1 MSTAMKNSAR
11 GFTLVEMMIVVVVVA
26 ILASFAIP
34 SYREYVRRADRADA
48 KTALL
53 QNAQF
58 LERNRTMSNRYDLDG
73 AGNAIDDAALPVT
86 QSPMNADAKYT
97 ITVVPTQTTYVLS
110 AVPVAGGPMDGDG
123 CGTFTLNQT
132 GAKDLDNETYTVER
146 CWNK

>member
-1 MSTAMKNSAR
+1 MKDSAR
-11 GFTLVEMMIVVVVVA
+11 GFTLVELMIVVVVVS

-34 SYREYVRRADRADA
+34 SYREYVRRSARADA

-73 AGNAIDDAALPVT
+73 AGAAINDAALPVT
-86 QSPMNADAKYT
+86 QSPTNVPLAEAKYT
-97 ITVVPTQTTYVLS
+97 ITVVPTQTTYILS
-110 AVPVAGGPMDGDG
+110 AVPVTGGPMDGDG
-123 CGTFTLNQT
+123 CGTFTLNET
-132 GAKDLDNETYTVER
+132 GVKDLDNETYTVER